1 MPPDLRLHLR
11 YPRDM
16 FKYQAMIYRSYH
28 MRDVRVFYNQEDLW
42 AIPNEI
48 YRDRPQLME
57 PYYIVVKLPGE
68 EREEFMLMVP
78 FTPARKDNMIGWLAA
93 RCDGDNYGDLL
104 VYRLPKDRMIF
115 GPMQLEARIDQQPEI
130 SSQLTLWGQKGSEV
144 IRGNMLAI
152 PIEQSFLYVEPVYLQ
167 ASQQPQVSR
176 LPEPGAVGMG
186 RPEGPRRPAY
196 RSTAIPELK
205 QVIVAF
211 GGRVVMRG
219 TFEEALAEIFGMVEP
234 PADAGAEVEAA
245 PAGGVLAEGVPDA
258 ASLQTAARMVSEAEA
273 RYRGAQAA
281 LREWD
286 WTRAGEELEAL
297 ERTLNELRRELER
310 QP

>member
-1 MPPDLRLHLR
+1 
-11 YPRDM
+11 M

-28 MRDVRVFYNQEDLW
+28 MQDVRVFYNQEDLW

-93 RCDGDNYGDLL
+93 RCDADNYGDLL

-152 PIEQSFLYVEPVYLQ
+152 PDRAVVPVRRAGVPPGQ
-167 ASQQPQVSR
+167 PAAAESPASRNRGHPSDWD
-176 LPEPGAVGMG
+176 
-186 RPEGPRRPAY
+186 GPRRPRRPSY

-219 TFEEALAEIFGMVEP
+219 SFEEALAEIFGMVEE
-234 PADAGAEVEAA
+234 PADGGAEERVAESRALRRGASRTRHRCRPRRGWYRRRKPAIAA
-245 PAGGVLAEGVPDA
+245 P
-258 ASLQTAARMVSEAEA
+258 RK
-273 RYRGAQAA
+273 A

-297 ERTLNELRRELER
+297 EDKLEELGRELEH